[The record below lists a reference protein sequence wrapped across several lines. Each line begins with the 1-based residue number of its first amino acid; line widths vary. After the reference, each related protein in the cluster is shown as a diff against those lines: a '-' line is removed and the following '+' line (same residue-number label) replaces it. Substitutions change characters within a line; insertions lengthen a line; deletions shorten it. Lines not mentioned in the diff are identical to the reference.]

1 VSALTAMPTAPART
15 GRAGTGAPRSIT
27 RHPRTFFDGAGGG
40 PTLDDVVS
48 GAWEELTAHAVV
60 ECPVCSDGE
69 LAPEYG
75 ELAPEYGGHP
85 WRAHARPIGGRC
97 RSCGTTLS

>member
-1 VSALTAMPTAPART
+1 VTTLTAMPAAPARS
-15 GRAGTGAPRSIT
+15 GRAGAGAGAPRGIA
-27 RHPRTFFDGAGGG
+27 REPRPFFDGAGGG

-60 ECPVCSDGE
+60 ECLVCGGG

-75 ELAPEYGGHP
+75 
-85 WRAHARPIGGRC
+85 AHARPIGGRC
-97 RSCGTTLS
+97 RNCGTTLS

>member
-1 VSALTAMPTAPART
+1 VSTLTAMPAAPART
-15 GRAGTGAPRSIT
+15 GRAGADAPRRIA
-27 RHPRTFFDGAGGG
+27 RHPQTVFDGAGGG

-69 LAPEYG
+69 LAPEYEG
-75 ELAPEYGGHP
+75 RRPAL
-85 WRAHARPIGGRC
+85 ARPIGGRC
-97 RSCGTTLS
+97 RRCGTTLS

>member
-1 VSALTAMPTAPART
+1 VTTITATRAAPARGGTAAT
-15 GRAGTGAPRSIT
+15 GSPRRAT
-27 RHPRTFFDGAGGG
+27 RRPHAIFDGAGGG

-60 ECPVCSDGE
+60 ACPVCDGE

-75 ELAPEYGGHP
+75 S
-85 WRAHARPIGGRC
+85 HARPIRGRC
-97 RSCGTTLS
+97 RRCGTTLS

>member
-1 VSALTAMPTAPART
+1 VTTMTVMPTAPVKS
-15 GRAGTGAPRSIT
+15 GRAGVGAPRPIT
-27 RHPRTFFDGAGGG
+27 RPPRSFFDGAGGG

-60 ECPVCSDGE
+60 ECPVCQGE

-75 ELAPEYGGHP
+75 
-85 WRAHARPIGGRC
+85 AHARPVGGRC
-97 RSCGTTLS
+97 RGCGTTLS

>member
-1 VSALTAMPTAPART
+1 MTLMPVAPAQSG
-15 GRAGTGAPRSIT
+15 GRGKGAPRAIT
-27 RHPRTFFDGAGGG
+27 RRPRSFFDGAGGG

-60 ECPVCSDGE
+60 ECPLCDGE
-69 LAPEYG
+69 LAPEYPAD
-75 ELAPEYGGHP
+75 APRG
-85 WRAHARPIGGRC
+85 ARPVGGRC